1 MKNLYQILGVLDTA
15 EDIVIRAAY
24 KALAQRYHPDKW
36 QGNAEEAT
44 VRMREIN
51 DAYRILSDPIE
62 KAKYDK
68 TLDKK
73 EYQEEPDIE
82 ENIDAS
88 LEDAWKVG
96 LVFFPKLDE
105 LYLRLRKTNYSLG
118 NTFKLIV
125 IENKAF
131 DKGSDIAEK
140 MEKEFLVKY
149 FGDDEKILH
158 FAKLLINS
166 GNKQGVKVLNK
177 YIGILGK
184 SVKAQVI
191 IDKVRGEV
199 KCDFTGIA
207 EAMAT
212 YKEYGLVANAIAL
225 LISLGYR
232 VKVTTPNLPS
242 FLNPHLFESFIV
254 TKDGKDAQFNAVSL
268 LEFANQ
274 LVIKYYSGKF

>member
-105 LYLRLRKTNYSLG
+105 LYLHLRKTNYALG

-125 IENKAF
+125 IENQAF
-131 DKGSDIAEK
+131 DKGLEIAEK
-140 MEKEFLVKY
+140 MEKEFLIKY
-149 FGDDEKILH
+149 FSDDENLIN
-158 FAKLLINS
+158 FAKLVIS
-166 GNKQGVKVLNK
+166 KGDKKAVKVLNK

-184 SVKAQVI
+184 SVKPQVI
-191 IDKVRGEV
+191 IEKVRNEFDLG
-199 KCDFTGIA
+199 FS
-207 EAMAT
+207 EAMLR
-212 YKEYGLVANAIAL
+212 YKKNRSLENAITVMETF
-225 LISLGYR
+225 GYQIKMEKPA
-232 VKVTTPNLPS
+232 VKSFFLPYS
-242 FLNPHLFESFIV
+242 PYESFIV
-254 TKDGKDAQFNAVSL
+254 TGNDLNFNFTSTSL
-268 LEFANQ
+268 LEFVDK
-274 LVIKYYSGKF
+274 LMPRYYRGN

>member
-62 KAKYDK
+62 KAKYDN

-105 LYLRLRKTNYSLG
+105 LYLHLRKTNYALG

-125 IENKAF
+125 IESKAF
-131 DKGSDIAEK
+131 DRGAEIAGK

-149 FGDDEKILH
+149 FGDDIEIIA
-158 FAKLLINS
+158 FAKLLIKD
-166 GNKQGVKVLNK
+166 GNKQGIKILNR

-184 SVKAQVI
+184 SVSSKNIIQQV
-191 IDKVRGEV
+191 KNEV
-199 KCDFTGIA
+199 NFKFTGVP
-207 EAMAT
+207 EAMKD
-212 YKEYGLVANAIAL
+212 YKNIKSIANAINV
-225 LISLGYR
+225 LISVGYQ
-232 VKVTTPNLPS
+232 VKMVRPDVPVSYNS
-242 FLNPHLFESFIV
+242 FTA
-254 TKDGKDAQFNAVSL
+254 TKEGTDGLTIHFTSVSL
-268 LEFANQ
+268 LEFVDKLMTN
-274 LVIKYYSGKF
+274 YYRHNL

>member
-36 QGNAEEAT
+36 QSNAEEAT

-125 IENKAF
+125 IESKAF
-131 DKGSDIAEK
+131 NKGAEIAEK
-140 MEKEFLVKY
+140 MEQDFLIKY
-149 FGDDEKILH
+149 FSNDDKIIL
-158 FAKLLINS
+158 FARLLIS
-166 GNKQGVKVLNK
+166 KGSKQGIKALNK
-177 YIGILGK
+177 YVRIMGQSIN
-184 SVKAQVI
+184 SQII
-191 IDKVRGEV
+191 IDQVRQEV
-199 KCDFTGIA
+199 NFEFEGIPGS
-207 EAMAT
+207 MKS
-212 YKEYGLVANAIAL
+212 YKKTRSIANAINV
-225 LISLGYR
+225 LISVGYR
-232 VKVTTPNLPS
+232 VIMDSPDVPQSRQS
-242 FLNPHLFESFIV
+242 FTA
-254 TKDGKDAQFNAVSL
+254 TKDGKDGIKFFYTYTSL
-268 LEFANQ
+268 LEASDK
-274 LVIKYYSGKF
+274 LTDEYYQNNI

>member
-62 KAKYDK
+62 KAKYDN

-105 LYLRLRKTNYSLG
+105 LYLHLRKTNYALG

-125 IENKAF
+125 IESKAF
-131 DKGSDIAEK
+131 DRGAEIAGK

-149 FGDDEKILH
+149 FGDDIEIIA
-158 FAKLLINS
+158 FAKLLIKD
-166 GNKQGVKVLNK
+166 GNKQGIKILNR

-184 SVKAQVI
+184 SVSSKNIIQQV
-191 IDKVRGEV
+191 KNEV
-199 KCDFTGIA
+199 NFKFTGVP
-207 EAMAT
+207 EAMKD
-212 YKEYGLVANAIAL
+212 YKNIKSIANAINV
-225 LISLGYR
+225 LISVGYQ
-232 VKVTTPNLPS
+232 VKMVRPDVPVSYNS
-242 FLNPHLFESFIV
+242 FTA
-254 TKDGKDAQFNAVSL
+254 TKEGTDGLTIHFTSVSL
-268 LEFANQ
+268 LEFVDKLMTN
-274 LVIKYYSGKF
+274 YYRHSI

>member
-36 QGNAEEAT
+36 QSNAEEAT

-62 KAKYDK
+62 KAQYDK

-125 IENKAF
+125 IESKAF
-131 DKGSDIAEK
+131 NNGVEIAEN
-140 MEKEFLVKY
+140 MEQDFLIKY
-149 FGDDEKILH
+149 FGNDDKIIL
-158 FAKLLINS
+158 FARLLIS
-166 GNKQGVKVLNK
+166 KGSKQGIKALNK
-177 YIGILGK
+177 YVRIMGQSIN
-184 SVKAQVI
+184 SQII
-191 IDKVRGEV
+191 IDQVRQEV
-199 KCDFTGIA
+199 NFEFEGIPGS
-207 EAMAT
+207 MKS
-212 YKEYGLVANAIAL
+212 YKKTRSIANAINV
-225 LISLGYR
+225 LISVGYR
-232 VKVTTPNLPS
+232 VTMDSPDVPQSRQS
-242 FLNPHLFESFIV
+242 FTA
-254 TKDGKDAQFNAVSL
+254 TKDGKDGIKFYYTYNSL
-268 LEFANQ
+268 LEASDK
-274 LVIKYYSGKF
+274 LMDEYYQNNI